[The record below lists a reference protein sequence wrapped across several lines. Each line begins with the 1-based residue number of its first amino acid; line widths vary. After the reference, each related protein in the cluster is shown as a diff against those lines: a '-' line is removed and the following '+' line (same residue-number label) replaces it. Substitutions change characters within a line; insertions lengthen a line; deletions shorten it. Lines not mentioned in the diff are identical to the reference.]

1 MINLKQ
7 LETFV
12 SIASLGS
19 FRLAAKQLCTTQP
32 AISVRIS
39 NLEETLNTS
48 LFKREKGNV
57 VLTPKGRALLP
68 MAENILSSTTQFMYK
83 ANGSNALSGLIKIG
97 VSETIVHTWLPTFL
111 ATINKRYPAI
121 EIELVVDATVNL
133 SKELLAHNIDIAI
146 LLGPISSPQV
156 INYPVGEYPL
166 HWVSSPEIAMKLD
179 LSSQH
184 FTNWPIITY
193 SRNTAPYHAIQ
204 RHFSEKKM
212 SSVRYYSVSA
222 LSASIKLAE
231 SGVGIAILPKEVIQS
246 QLQDGS
252 LTVIDAKWTPEPLK
266 FTASY
271 IKKPDDLLI
280 EEVVNIAIKSSD
292 KGETIKTTSTK
303 GSNGS
308 CSGTHL

>member
-12 SIASLGS
+12 WIANLGS

-48 LFKREKGNV
+48 LFKREKGNI

-111 ATINKRYPAI
+111 ATINKRYPSI

-146 LLGPISSPQV
+146 SIRSYFFTSS
-156 INYPVGEYPL
+156 N
-166 HWVSSPEIAMKLD
+166 KL
-179 LSSQH
+179 
-184 FTNWPIITY
+184 
-193 SRNTAPYHAIQ
+193 SR
-204 RHFSEKKM
+204 R
-212 SSVRYYSVSA
+212 
-222 LSASIKLAE
+222 
-231 SGVGIAILPKEVIQS
+231 
-246 QLQDGS
+246 
-252 LTVIDAKWTPEPLK
+252 
-266 FTASY
+266 
-271 IKKPDDLLI
+271 
-280 EEVVNIAIKSSD
+280 
-292 KGETIKTTSTK
+292 
-303 GSNGS
+303 
-308 CSGTHL
+308 